1 MNRRFQQYAAAVRE
15 EAAAEDWVAADQ
27 DAGFSELIPPT
38 IPNRKAIRDL
48 LRRSP
53 RHVRKAIFGT
63 WRHA

>member
-1 MNRRFQQYAAAVRE
+1 VRE